1 MSIENAEGVV
11 KKALSKGCDAAEVF
25 IRRSKG
31 VSVEA
36 KGGEVEALEASL
48 DLGIAIRIIKNRKQG
63 FSFATTFENI
73 EATVD
78 RAIDGGRWT
87 GEDPFIGIAGHSP
100 ASEVQIYDVN
110 IRDIKE
116 ERVIHDA
123 LNLEKSA
130 LAFDQR
136 ARKVRKA
143 EVTAGTSTTTIG
155 NSNGVHVS
163 FDSSY
168 YAAHVTTLAED
179 DAGDSQMGWEYSSSR
194 RLNDIDLKA
203 VGEESSRRAI
213 ELLGSRKISAVKVPV
228 ILSPA
233 VAIDFLE
240 ILSASLS
247 ADAVQKGRSFL
258 AGKTGKK
265 IVSERLNIIDDGTMA
280 WGSGSSPVDDEGV
293 PSMRNV
299 LVSEGV
305 LQGFIHNTYTARK
318 EGVNSTGNA
327 VRGSAMSL
335 SGVGVRNLF
344 IEKISKSADS
354 NIVQSLSKGIV
365 ILSAMGVHT
374 ANPVSGDFSVGISG
388 LWVEN
393 GQSLYPVKEAVI
405 SGNILE
411 MFAKIEATGHDMKF
425 YGNVGSPS
433 LLIGEMDVSA

>member
-1 MSIENAEGVV
+1 MSIEYAEDVV
-11 KKALSKGCDAAEVF
+11 KKALSKGCDEAEVF
-25 IRRSKG
+25 IRSSKG
-31 VSVEA
+31 ISVEA

-48 DLGIAIRIIKNRKQG
+48 DLGIAIRTIKNRKQG

-73 EATVD
+73 DATID

-87 GEDPFIGIAGHSP
+87 GEDSFIGIAEHSP
-100 ASEVQIYDVN
+100 AAEVQIYDVN

-130 LAFDQR
+130 LDFDQR
-136 ARKVRKA
+136 VRKVRKA
-143 EVTAGTSTTTIG
+143 EVAAGTSITTLY
-155 NSNGVHVS
+155 NSNSVNAC

-168 YAAHVTTLAED
+168 YSAHVTTLAED
-179 DAGDSQMGWEYSSSR
+179 DKGDSQMGWEYSSSR

-228 ILSPA
+228 ILSPS

-318 EGVNSTGNA
+318 EGVYSTGNA
-327 VRGSAMSL
+327 VRGSTMSL
-335 SGVGVRNLF
+335 PGVGVRNLF
-344 IEKISKSADS
+344 IEKTSKAEDS

-393 GQSLYPVKEAVI
+393 GQILYPVKEAVI
-405 SGNILE
+405 SGNILD
-411 MFAKIEATGHDMKF
+411 MFKKIEATGNDIKF